1 MANQSIRLSEGW
13 SQFYGP
19 NLGYMLDK
27 YEEFEKNPM
36 SVEDELQEFFK
47 YWGAYSEKTDL
58 KQATGDE
65 TSSLAQVDQDGY
77 YKAVQA
83 IKLADS
89 IRRNGHLMADISPI
103 VLEEKPIILTYA
115 DFDLT
120 EEDVK
125 KIPPQLIS
133 PNSHQ
138 TFSNGL
144 EALEHLKET
153 YTKRLAFEF
162 NQVHD
167 MEERRWLFEKVESRD
182 YLPEISDEKRLALFK
197 RLNKVEG
204 FEHFIHKTF
213 KGQKRFSIEGLDTMV
228 PMLDEIVRESVEDGT
243 EKIMVGMAHRGR
255 LNVLAHVLGKPYEMI
270 FSEFHDAPNKDLVPS
285 EGSVGINYGW
295 TGDVKYHLGADR
307 AIKERQTDAT
317 ITLANNPSHLE
328 FVNPVVEGFARAA
341 QEDRSKPGYPSQ
353 TKHKALPILIH
364 GDAAFPGQG
373 IVAETLN
380 LSQLYGYS
388 TGGTIHIIAN
398 NMIGF
403 TTVSGD
409 SRSTKYAS
417 DPAKG
422 YQIPIIHVN
431 ADDPEACVAAAH
443 LAHLYQREFHKDI
456 VIDLIGYRRYGH
468 NEMDEPLATQ
478 PSLYKKIKEHPTVF
492 ERYAEELID
501 KGLIEETEKTN
512 IRETFLSKLD
522 AFFEKIKRNKRKFID
537 DSMTPPSYVRS
548 TLEGIETKVP
558 IEQLRK
564 LNEDLLIFPEKFN
577 VFPKLEKI
585 LKRRVA
591 SLKDKGK
598 IDWGLAETLAFG
610 TILSEGI
617 PIRLTGQDSERGTF
631 SQRHLVLHDYNSN
644 DIYSPLHTL
653 PTAKASFAI
662 HNSPLSEAACV
673 GFEYGYN
680 VQSPETLTIWEA
692 QYGDFSNG
700 AQVIFDQF
708 LSSGRAKWGQK
719 SGMVLLLPHGYEGQG
734 PEHSSGRMER
744 FLTLAAENNW
754 HVANLTR
761 ASQYFHLLRRQ
772 SKLLKENEIRPLVLM
787 APKSLLRNENVASS
801 PYDLSE
807 GKFETILVNDQ
818 LGSKKGEVERIVFC
832 SGKVAVELEERIQ
845 ENLVELNWLQVIKV
859 EELYPFPSK
868 KIKDVIDHYPNLK
881 ELIWLQE
888 EPQNMGAWHYIF
900 PYLQDLRTEN
910 MAVGF
915 IGRKRRSSPAEG
927 DPKVHKKE
935 QNRIITEAITRKREG
950 SPE

>member
-19 NLGYMLDK
+19 NLGYMLEK
-27 YEEFEKNPM
+27 YEDFQDDPAL
-36 SVEDELQEFFK
+36 VEEELQSFFRK
-47 YWGAYSEKTDL
+47 WGGYKEEVEPATPVQNKDL
-58 KQATGDE
+58 KE
-65 TSSLAQVDQDGY
+65 TSTNTY
-77 YKAVQA
+77 FTA
-83 IKLADS
+83 IRAMKLAES
-89 IRRNGHLMADISPI
+89 IRRNGHLMADIIPVNLKEKSNIFNYEEFGLTDEEIRQVPPELLSPHHYSS
-103 VLEEKPIILTYA
+103 L
-115 DFDLT
+115 
-120 EEDVK
+120 
-125 KIPPQLIS
+125 
-133 PNSHQ
+133 N
-138 TFSNGL
+138 NGL
-144 EALEHLKET
+144 EAVEHLKET

-162 NQVHD
+162 DQVQD
-167 MEERRWLFEKVESRD
+167 IEERRWLFQKVESRD
-182 YLPEISDEKRLALFK
+182 YLPELTDTKKVQMLE

-228 PMLDEIVRESVEDGT
+228 PMLDEVVRESVEDGT
-243 EKIMVGMAHRGR
+243 EKLMVGMAHRGR

-307 AIKERQTDAT
+307 EIKESKSNAT
-317 ITLANNPSHLE
+317 ISLANNPSHLE

-341 QEDRSKPGYPSQ
+341 QEDRKSPGFPKQ
-353 TKHKALPILIH
+353 KKNKALPILIH

-380 LSQLYGYS
+380 LSQLNGYS
-388 TGGTIHIIAN
+388 TGGTIHVIAN

-409 SRSTKYAS
+409 SRSTEYAS
-417 DPAKG
+417 DLAKG
-422 YQIPIIHVN
+422 YEIPVIHVN
-431 ADDPEACVAAAH
+431 ADDPEACLAAIH
-443 LAHLYQREFHKDI
+443 LAYLYRKEFTKDI

-478 PSLYKKIKEHPTVF
+478 PSLYKRIKDHPTVF
-492 ERYAEELID
+492 EIYGKKLVDE
-501 KGLIEETEKTN
+501 KLIEENKFQELRSEF
-512 IRETFLSKLD
+512 ISKLENQFD
-522 AFFEKIKRNKRKFID
+522 KIKQNKREHID
-537 DSMTPPSYVRS
+537 ETMKPPAYVRS
-548 TLEGIETKVP
+548 TLAGIDTKVP
-558 IEQLRK
+558 LKTLRQI
-564 LNEDLLIFPEKFN
+564 NDDLLIFPEKFN

-585 LKRRVA
+585 LKRRVD
-591 SLKDKGK
+591 SLKEEGK

-610 TILSEGI
+610 SIISEGV

-631 SQRHLVLHDYNSN
+631 SHRHLILHDYETD

-653 PTAKASFAI
+653 PSAKASFAV

-680 VQSPETLTIWEA
+680 VESPETLTIWEA

-708 LSSGRAKWGQK
+708 ISSGRAKWGQK
-719 SGMVLLLPHGYEGQG
+719 SGIVLLLPHGYEGQG

-754 HVANLTR
+754 HVANLTK

-772 SKLLKENEIRPLVLM
+772 AKLLKENEIRPLVLM
-787 APKSLLRNENVASS
+787 SPKSLLRNENVSSS
-801 PYDLSE
+801 PEDLSE
-807 GKFETILVNDQ
+807 GKFEPVLVNKD
-818 LGSKKGEVERIVFC
+818 LGNNPQKVERLVFC
-832 SGKVAVELEERIQ
+832 SGKVAVELDEKIREEID
-845 ENLVELNWLQVIKV
+845 NLDWLQAVKI

-868 KIKDVIDHYPNLK
+868 DIKEQLEKYPNVK
-881 ELIWLQE
+881 ELVWLQE
-888 EPQNMGAWHYIF
+888 EPQNMGAWHYIL
-900 PYLQDLRTEN
+900 PYLQDTGQECD
-910 MAVGF
+910 VHF

-935 QNRIITEAITRKREG
+935 QKRIITEAVTRNLEG

>member
-19 NLGYMLDK
+19 NLGYMLEK
-27 YEEFEKNPM
+27 YEDFQDDPAL
-36 SVEDELQEFFK
+36 VEEELQSFFRK
-47 YWGAYSEKTDL
+47 WGGYKEETEPAAPVQSKDL
-58 KQATGDE
+58 KE
-65 TSSLAQVDQDGY
+65 TSTHTY
-77 YKAVQA
+77 FTA
-83 IKLADS
+83 IRAMKLSES
-89 IRRNGHLMADISPI
+89 IRRNGHLMADIIPVNLKEKSNIFNYEDFGLTDEEIRQVPPELLSPHHYSS
-103 VLEEKPIILTYA
+103 L
-115 DFDLT
+115 
-120 EEDVK
+120 
-125 KIPPQLIS
+125 
-133 PNSHQ
+133 N
-138 TFSNGL
+138 NGL
-144 EALEHLKET
+144 EAVEHLKET

-162 NQVHD
+162 DQVQD
-167 MEERRWLFEKVESRD
+167 IEERRWLFQKVESRD
-182 YLPEISDEKRLALFK
+182 YLPELTDTKKVQMLE

-228 PMLDEIVRESVEDGT
+228 PMLDEVVRESVEDGT
-243 EKIMVGMAHRGR
+243 EKLMVGMAHRGR

-307 AIKERQTDAT
+307 EIKESKSNAT

-341 QEDRSKPGYPSQ
+341 QEDRKSPGFPKQ
-353 TKHKALPILIH
+353 KKNKALPILIH

-380 LSQLYGYS
+380 LSQLNGYS
-388 TGGTIHIIAN
+388 TGGTIHVIAN

-403 TTVSGD
+403 TTVSDD
-409 SRSTKYAS
+409 SRSTEYAS
-417 DPAKG
+417 DLAKG
-422 YQIPIIHVN
+422 YEIPVIHVN
-431 ADDPEACVAAAH
+431 ADDPEACLAAIH
-443 LAHLYQREFHKDI
+443 LAYLYRKEFTKDI

-478 PSLYKKIKEHPTVF
+478 PSLYKRIKDHPTVF
-492 ERYAEELID
+492 EIYGKKLVDE
-501 KGLIEETEKTN
+501 KLIEENKFQELRSEF
-512 IRETFLSKLD
+512 ISKLENQFD
-522 AFFEKIKRNKRKFID
+522 KIKQNKREHID
-537 DSMTPPSYVRS
+537 ETMKPPAYVRS
-548 TLEGIETKVP
+548 TLAGIDTKVP
-558 IEQLRK
+558 LKTLRQI
-564 LNEDLLIFPEKFN
+564 NDDLLVFPEKFN

-585 LKRRVA
+585 LKRRVD
-591 SLKDKGK
+591 SLKDDGK

-610 TILSEGI
+610 SIISDGV

-631 SQRHLVLHDYNSN
+631 SHRHLILHDYETDN
-644 DIYSPLHTL
+644 IYSPLHTL
-653 PTAKASFAI
+653 PSAKASFAV

-680 VQSPETLTIWEA
+680 VESPETLTIWEA

-708 LSSGRAKWGQK
+708 ISSGRAKWGQK
-719 SGMVLLLPHGYEGQG
+719 SGIVLLLPHGYEGQG

-754 HVANLTR
+754 HVANLTK

-772 SKLLKENEIRPLVLM
+772 AKLLKENEIRPLVLM
-787 APKSLLRNENVASS
+787 SPKSLLRNENVSSS
-801 PYDLSE
+801 PEDFSE
-807 GKFETILVNDQ
+807 GKFEPVIVNKD
-818 LGSKKGEVERIVFC
+818 LGKNPQKVERLVFC
-832 SGKVAVELEERIQ
+832 SGKVAVELDEKIREEKDK
-845 ENLVELNWLQVIKV
+845 LDWLQAVKI

-868 KIKDVIDHYPNLK
+868 DIKEQLEKYPNVK
-881 ELIWLQE
+881 ELVWLQE
-888 EPQNMGAWHYIF
+888 EPQNMGAWHYIL
-900 PYLQDLRTEN
+900 PYLQDTGQECD
-910 MAVGF
+910 VYF

-935 QNRIITEAITRKREG
+935 QKRIITEAVTRNLEG